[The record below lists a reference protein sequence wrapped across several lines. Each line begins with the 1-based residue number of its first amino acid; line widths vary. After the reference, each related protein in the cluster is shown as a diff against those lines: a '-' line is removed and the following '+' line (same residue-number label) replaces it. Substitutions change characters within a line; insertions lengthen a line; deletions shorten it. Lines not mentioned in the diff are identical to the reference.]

1 VQVISFR
8 ADLLP
13 KGLQCDPTT
22 GSISGVPDQVDTD
35 FVSYFVLA
43 ANEVGLATTEIR
55 FLVDKA
61 RPAPTRVLRPGH
73 CIAVVL
79 TLDPPVL
86 HGGQAEEH
94 EEAEEEEAGGEA
106 PTAEAPAD
114 RARIVNMH
122 VEARIGQ
129 KVQGTRGYLRTRDA
143 YGLPDGS
150 AAGPRDAA
158 DGRRCETLVMRSRE
172 LRDSAEWHRILRQ
185 KAYSKLRRRAAF
197 LYSEKELSSSSS
209 DVEEEDDDTA
219 GDEGERD
226 RIEFV
231 QADARG
237 TIVNVSRDGDYC
249 QVLWDST
256 GLIGTYNTGHAG
268 AYSLMLWT
276 TRERLLQAWLAIP
289 DRTRRTLH
297 DDLLWCAPP

>member
-1 VQVISFR
+1 MISFR

-94 EEAEEEEAGGEA
+94 EEAEEEEAGASAVG
-106 PTAEAPAD
+106 PRAD
-114 RARIVNMH
+114 REHAR
-122 VEARIGQ
+122 
-129 KVQGTRGYLRTRDA
+129 
-143 YGLPDGS
+143 
-150 AAGPRDAA
+150 
-158 DGRRCETLVMRSRE
+158 
-172 LRDSAEWHRILRQ
+172 
-185 KAYSKLRRRAAF
+185 
-197 LYSEKELSSSSS
+197 
-209 DVEEEDDDTA
+209 
-219 GDEGERD
+219 
-226 RIEFV
+226 
-231 QADARG
+231 
-237 TIVNVSRDGDYC
+237 
-249 QVLWDST
+249 
-256 GLIGTYNTGHAG
+256 
-268 AYSLMLWT
+268 
-276 TRERLLQAWLAIP
+276 
-289 DRTRRTLH
+289 
-297 DDLLWCAPP
+297 